1 MAANWKKPVIQGAYA
16 RPKRSAHPLNL
27 KITAPAQKLSV
38 LAYARPKL
46 SAYPLKKII
55 APAYGPRVHS

>member
-1 MAANWKKPVIQGAYA
+1 MAANWKKPVIQGAY
-16 RPKRSAHPLNL
+16 AHPLNL

-46 SAYPLKKII
+46 SGYPLKKII